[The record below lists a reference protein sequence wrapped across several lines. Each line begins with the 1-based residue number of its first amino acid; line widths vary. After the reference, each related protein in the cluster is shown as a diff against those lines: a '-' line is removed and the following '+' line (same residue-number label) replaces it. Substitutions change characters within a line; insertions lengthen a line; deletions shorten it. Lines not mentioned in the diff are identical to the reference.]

1 MAPAIKTTLK
11 LLLAC
16 FCVGLVL
23 SWIDFNALDVLR
35 VVSEAIHFAID
46 WVRQNLGRT
55 VEIVL
60 LGAVVVLPI
69 ALIRFAV
76 GRLKRRRPLPPP
88 SKGKQA

>member
-23 SWIDFNALDVLR
+23 SWIDFDALDVLR
-35 VVSEAIHFAID
+35 AVSEAVHFAVAWLRD
-46 WVRQNLGRT
+46 NLGHA

-69 ALIRFAV
+69 ALIRYAL
-76 GRLKRRRPLPPP
+76 GHLKRRRAPPP
-88 SKGKQA
+88 GKGKQV

>member
-11 LLLAC
+11 LLLAS

-35 VVSEAIHFAID
+35 SVSDALHFAVGWIGE
-46 WVRQNLGRT
+46 NFART
-55 VEIVL
+55 FEIML

-69 ALIRFAV
+69 ALVRYGLAK
-76 GRLKRRRPLPPP
+76 LRRRRGP
-88 SKGKQA
+88 SAKGKDA